1 MLTEARTPIQ
11 PTRAGRLYSFGTAL
25 TANISIATW
34 YSSTH
39 IQIDRLD
46 SSIQVLTSLSMLQS
60 LLEDNLGRYAPVV
73 PGLIAAAVAIALYC
87 STGTTEQPATKEE
100 KDGKPTVKRVRY
112 LPSKVP
118 YLGNALELLSNSER
132 MHDWIADHIV
142 PFDGEPF
149 MLSLP
154 GKDDMMFIAK
164 PEHIEQVLKT
174 QFENFPKSQH
184 IHDVFF
190 DLLGDGIVITNGE
203 VWKRQRR
210 VLVNLFSA
218 RALRENM
225 TPISQ
230 KYVVQLRKIFEDAVA
245 SKEPIDAFGLMHR
258 YTLDVFAEIGFG
270 TEMKLLE
277 GRYQPFAE
285 AIEESQYI
293 VSARFK
299 QPDPLWKIKRWL
311 NVGSE
316 RRLREAVDVIDE
328 HVMGIISAAIE
339 RRRLRNEEIKSGES
353 TRPAD
358 KDIVSII
365 LDSMETNNQVV
376 DPVEVRNIATA
387 ALIAGR
393 DTTAD
398 ALGWLFHVLS
408 ENPSVEEKL
417 RSELLTHI
425 PNLTTDKEYVPT
437 VEEFNEVPYLEATI
451 RELLRILPA
460 GPAIATYCARDTV
473 FPDGTFVPK
482 GTDIGLAFYT
492 TGRLPSVWGE
502 DVAAFKPER
511 FLDPETGKAIQVSSS
526 KFCAFSAGPRICVGR
541 NLAFLEMKIVIA
553 NILSRFHLV
562 PEPNQDVTYTQGIT
576 LGMKNPLM
584 MRVEA
589 INSQSANT
597 EL

>member
-1 MLTEARTPIQ
+1 
-11 PTRAGRLYSFGTAL
+11 
-25 TANISIATW
+25 
-34 YSSTH
+34 
-39 IQIDRLD
+39 
-46 SSIQVLTSLSMLQS
+46 MLQAFFDDKLS
-60 LLEDNLGRYAPVV
+60 YLNPVV
-73 PGLIAAAVAIALYC
+73 PGLVTAAVAVAIYC
-87 STGTTEQPATKEE
+87 ITGTTEP
-100 KDGKPTVKRVRY
+100 PTLEGEDVKVVAKRVRY
-112 LPSKVP
+112 LPSKIPV
-118 YLGNALELLSNSER
+118 LGNALELLSNSER
-132 MHDWIADHIV
+132 MHDWIADQIV

-149 MLSLP
+149 TLRLP
-154 GKDDMMFIAK
+154 GKSDMMFIAK

-203 VWKRQRR
+203 TWKRQRR

-218 RALRENM
+218 RALREHM

-230 KYVVQLRKIFEDAVA
+230 KYVVQLRRIFEDAVA
-245 SKEPIDAFGLMHR
+245 STQPMDAFGLMHR

-299 QPDPLWKIKRWL
+299 QPDAQWKIKRWL

-316 RRLREAVDVIDE
+316 KKLRHAIHVIDE
-328 HVMGIISAAIE
+328 HVMGIISDAIQ
-339 RRRLRNEEIKSGES
+339 RRQKRDLATKAGQ
-353 TRPAD
+353 TVKPAD
-358 KDIVSII
+358 RDIVSII
-365 LDSMETNNQVV
+365 LDSMESNNQVV

-408 ENPSVEEKL
+408 ENPSVEAKL
-417 RSELLTHI
+417 RSELLTHM
-425 PNLTTDKEYVPT
+425 PKLATDSEYVPSA
-437 VEEFNEVPYLEATI
+437 EELNQVHYLEATI
-451 RELLRILPA
+451 RELLRLLPA
-460 GPAIATYCARDTV
+460 GPVIATHCVRDTV
-473 FPDGTFVPK
+473 FQDGTFVPK
-482 GTDIGLAFYT
+482 NTDIGLAFYT
-492 TGRLPSVWGE
+492 TGRLTSVWGE
-502 DVAAFKPER
+502 DALQFRPER
-511 FLDPETGKAIQVSSS
+511 FLDAETGEIVKVSSS

-562 PEPNQDVTYTQGIT
+562 PEPGQKPGYTQGIT
-576 LGMKNPLM
+576 LGMQTPLM
-584 MRVEA
+584 VRVEA
-589 INSQSANT
+589 VGAQRAA
-597 EL
+597 

>member
-1 MLTEARTPIQ
+1 
-11 PTRAGRLYSFGTAL
+11 
-25 TANISIATW
+25 
-34 YSSTH
+34 
-39 IQIDRLD
+39 
-46 SSIQVLTSLSMLQS
+46 MLQS
-60 LLEDNLGRYAPVV
+60 FFEDKLSYLNPVV
-73 PGLIAAAVAIALYC
+73 LGLVAVAVAVAFYYT
-87 STGTTEQPATKEE
+87 TGTTAPPTVEGEH
-100 KDGKPTVKRVRY
+100 GKVVVKRVRY
-112 LPSKVP
+112 LPSKIPV
-118 YLGNALELLSNSER
+118 LGNAIELLSNAER
-132 MHDWIADHIV
+132 MHDWVADQII

-149 MLSLP
+149 TLRLP
-154 GKDDMMFIAK
+154 GKSDMMFIAK

-203 VWKRQRR
+203 TWRRQRR

-218 RALRENM
+218 RALREHM

-230 KYVVQLRKIFEDAVA
+230 KYVVQLRRIFEDAVA
-245 SKEPIDAFGLMHR
+245 SEEPIDAFGLMHS

-299 QPDPLWKIKRWL
+299 QPDALWKLMRWL
-311 NVGSE
+311 NIGSE
-316 RRLREAVDVIDE
+316 KKLRHAIQVIDE
-328 HVMGIISAAIE
+328 HVMGIISGAIQRRQE
-339 RRRLRNEEIKSGES
+339 RDQAIKAGKAVK
-353 TRPAD
+353 PAD
-358 KDIVSII
+358 RDIVSII
-365 LDSMETNNQVV
+365 LDSMESNNQVV
-376 DPVEVRNIATA
+376 DPVEVRNIAAA

-408 ENPSVEEKL
+408 ENPSVEAKL
-417 RSELLTHI
+417 RSELLTHM
-425 PNLTTDKEYVPT
+425 PKLATDPEYVPT
-437 VEEFNEVPYLEATI
+437 AEELSQVHYLEATI
-451 RELLRILPA
+451 RELLRLLPA
-460 GPAIATYCARDTV
+460 GPLIATHCVRDTV

-482 GTDIGLAFYT
+482 NTDIGLAFYT
-492 TGRLPSVWGE
+492 TGRLTSVWGE
-502 DVAAFKPER
+502 DALEFKPER
-511 FLDPETGKAIQVSSS
+511 FLDAETGEVTKVSSS

-562 PEPNQDVTYTQGIT
+562 PEPGQKPAYTQGIT
-576 LGMKNPLM
+576 LGMQTPLM

-589 INSQSANT
+589 QNAA
-597 EL
+597 

>member
-1 MLTEARTPIQ
+1 
-11 PTRAGRLYSFGTAL
+11 
-25 TANISIATW
+25 
-34 YSSTH
+34 
-39 IQIDRLD
+39 
-46 SSIQVLTSLSMLQS
+46 MLQS
-60 LLEDNLGRYAPVV
+60 FFGDKLSRLNPVV
-73 PGLIAAAVAIALYC
+73 PGLIAAAVVVAIYYT
-87 STGTTEQPATKEE
+87 SETTELPTIDDDEDQ
-100 KDGKPTVKRVRY
+100 DGKVTPKRVRY
-112 LPSKVP
+112 LPTNIPV
-118 YLGNALELLSNSER
+118 LGNALELLSNSER
-132 MHDWIADHIV
+132 IHDWVADQIV

-149 MLSLP
+149 TLSLP

-174 QFENFPKSQH
+174 QFDNFPKSQH

-203 VWKRQRR
+203 TWKRQRR

-218 RALRENM
+218 RTLREHM

-230 KYVVQLRKIFEDAVA
+230 KYVVKLRSIFEEAAA
-245 SKEPIDAFGLMHR
+245 SNKPMDAFGLMHR

-270 TEMKLLE
+270 TEMRILE
-277 GRYQPFAE
+277 GQYEQFAE

-299 QPDPLWKIKRWL
+299 QPDALWKTKRWL

-316 RRLREAVDVIDE
+316 KKLRHAIQVIDE
-328 HVMGIISAAIE
+328 HIMSIVSGAIQ
-339 RRRLRNEEIKSGES
+339 RRQERNEAIKAGKDVK
-353 TRPAD
+353 PAD

-365 LDSMETNNQVV
+365 LDSMESYNQVV
-376 DPVEVRNIATA
+376 DPVEVRNIAAA

-398 ALGWLFHVLS
+398 ALGWLLHVLS
-408 ENPSVEEKL
+408 ENPRVEAKL
-417 RSELLTHI
+417 RSELLKHM
-425 PNLTTDKEYVPT
+425 PKLSTDATYVPA
-437 VEEFNEVPYLEATI
+437 VEELNEVPYLEATI

-460 GPAIATYCARDTV
+460 GPLIATHCARDTV

-482 GTDIGLAFYT
+482 NTDIGIAFYT
-492 TGRLPSVWGE
+492 TGRLTSVWGE
-502 DVAAFKPER
+502 DALEFKPER
-511 FLDPETGKAIQVSSS
+511 FLDAQTGEVAKVSSS

-553 NILSRFHLV
+553 NIVSRFHLV
-562 PEPNQDVTYTQGIT
+562 PEPDQPKPTYTQGIT
-576 LGMKNPLM
+576 LGMQTPLM

-589 INSQSANT
+589 MASQQRGVVA
-597 EL
+597 

>member
-1 MLTEARTPIQ
+1 
-11 PTRAGRLYSFGTAL
+11 
-25 TANISIATW
+25 
-34 YSSTH
+34 
-39 IQIDRLD
+39 
-46 SSIQVLTSLSMLQS
+46 
-60 LLEDNLGRYAPVV
+60 
-73 PGLIAAAVAIALYC
+73 
-87 STGTTEQPATKEE
+87 
-100 KDGKPTVKRVRY
+100 
-112 LPSKVP
+112 
-118 YLGNALELLSNSER
+118 
-132 MHDWIADHIV
+132 MHDWIADQMV
-142 PFDGEPF
+142 PFDGQPF
-149 MLSLP
+149 TLSLP

-174 QFENFPKSQH
+174 QFDNFPKSQH

-203 VWKRQRR
+203 TWKRQRR

-218 RALRENM
+218 RTLRENM

-230 KYVVQLRKIFEDAVA
+230 KYVVKLRKIFEEAVA
-245 SKEPIDAFGLMHR
+245 TKEPMDAFGLMHR

-277 GRYQPFAE
+277 GCYQPFAE

-299 QPDPLWKIKRWL
+299 QPDALWKIMRWL
-311 NVGSE
+311 NIGSE
-316 RRLREAVDVIDE
+316 KKLRHAVQVIDE
-328 HVMGIISAAIE
+328 HVMGIISGAIQRRQE
-339 RRRLRNEEIKSGES
+339 RKAGEGGKS
-353 TRPAD
+353 D

-365 LDSMETNNQVV
+365 LDSMESNNQVI

-408 ENPSVEEKL
+408 ENPNVEAKL
-417 RSELLTHI
+417 RSELLKHL
-425 PNLTTDKEYVPT
+425 PKLATDVDYVPT
-437 VEEFNEVPYLEATI
+437 VEELNQVHYLEATI

-460 GPAIATYCARDTV
+460 GPVIATHCVRDTV

-482 GTDIGLAFYT
+482 NTDIGIAFYT
-492 TGRLPSVWGE
+492 TGRLTSVWGE
-502 DVAAFKPER
+502 DALEFKPER
-511 FLDPETGKAIQVSSS
+511 FVDAETGEPIKVSSS

-553 NILSRFHLV
+553 NIVSRFHLV
-562 PEPNQDVTYTQGIT
+562 PEPGQQKPAYTQGIT
-576 LGMKNPLM
+576 LGMQNPLM

-589 INSQSANT
+589 IALQDSSVAA
-597 EL
+597 

>member
-1 MLTEARTPIQ
+1 
-11 PTRAGRLYSFGTAL
+11 
-25 TANISIATW
+25 
-34 YSSTH
+34 
-39 IQIDRLD
+39 
-46 SSIQVLTSLSMLQS
+46 MLQS

-190 DLLGDGIVITNGE
+190 DLLGDGIVITNG
-203 VWKRQRR
+203 
-210 VLVNLFSA
+210 
-218 RALRENM
+218 
-225 TPISQ
+225 
-230 KYVVQLRKIFEDAVA
+230 
-245 SKEPIDAFGLMHR
+245 
-258 YTLDVFAEIGFG
+258 EIGFG

>member
-1 MLTEARTPIQ
+1 
-11 PTRAGRLYSFGTAL
+11 
-25 TANISIATW
+25 
-34 YSSTH
+34 
-39 IQIDRLD
+39 
-46 SSIQVLTSLSMLQS
+46 MLQS
-60 LLEDNLGRYAPVV
+60 FFGDKLSRLNPVV
-73 PGLIAAAVAIALYC
+73 PGLIAAAVVVAIYC
-87 STGTTEQPATKEE
+87 TTGTTEVPTLDDDEE
-100 KDGKPTVKRVRY
+100 QDGKVTPKRVRY
-112 LPSKVP
+112 LPSKIPV
-118 YLGNALELLSNSER
+118 LGNAIELLSNSER
-132 MHDWIADHIV
+132 MHDWIAEQIV

-149 MLSLP
+149 TLSLP

-174 QFENFPKSQH
+174 QFDNFPKSQH

-203 VWKRQRR
+203 TWKRQRR

-218 RALRENM
+218 RALREHM

-230 KYVVQLRKIFEDAVA
+230 KYVVQLRKIFEDAVK
-245 SKEPIDAFGLMHR
+245 SKKPMDAFGLMHR

-277 GRYQPFAE
+277 GQYQPFAE

-299 QPDPLWKIKRWL
+299 QPNALWKTMRWL
-311 NVGSE
+311 NIGSE
-316 RRLREAVDVIDE
+316 KKLRHAIQVIDE
-328 HVMGIISAAIE
+328 HVMGIVSGAIQ
-339 RRRLRNEEIKSGES
+339 RRQERNEAIKAGKDVK
-353 TRPAD
+353 PAD

-365 LDSMETNNQVV
+365 LDSMESNNQIV
-376 DPVEVRNIATA
+376 DPIEVRNIAAA

-408 ENPSVEEKL
+408 ENPSVESKL
-417 RSELLTHI
+417 RSELLTHM
-425 PNLTTDKEYVPT
+425 PKLATDPEYVPS
-437 VEEFNEVPYLEATI
+437 VEELSEVHYLEATI

-460 GPAIATYCARDTV
+460 GPLIATHCVRDTV

-482 GTDIGLAFYT
+482 HTDIGIAFYT
-492 TGRLPSVWGE
+492 TGRLTSVWGE
-502 DVAAFKPER
+502 DANEFKPER
-511 FLDPETGKAIQVSSS
+511 FLDAVTGEVIKVSSS

-553 NILSRFHLV
+553 NVLSRFHLV
-562 PEPNQDVTYTQGIT
+562 PMPNQKQPAYTQGIT
-576 LGMKNPLM
+576 LGMQAPLI

-589 INSQSANT
+589 ASSSVAA
-597 EL
+597 